1 MSANCYKNTYKMII
15 VSIIL
20 LLAIIPNSITVEIAD
35 VETSLSK
42 VLNFI
47 DEQVDQF
54 GLDGI
59 FGVVIAQSQMIKI
72 LNLPVPYII
81 LSDIRNLITKC
92 QLILE
97 NSKKFLPIYPSYML
111 TFKIRL
117 LNSKNWIR
125 SLPDNITFGD
135 IPNTGF
141 LQKLDIGNNSE

>member
-20 LLAIIPNSITVEIAD
+20 LLAIIPNSITVEITD

-59 FGVVIAQSQMIKI
+59 FGVVIAQCKYMH
-72 LNLPVPYII
+72 LF
-81 LSDIRNLITKC
+81 LS
-92 QLILE
+92 
-97 NSKKFLPIYPSYML
+97 
-111 TFKIRL
+111 
-117 LNSKNWIR
+117 
-125 SLPDNITFGD
+125 
-135 IPNTGF
+135 
-141 LQKLDIGNNSE
+141 